1 MAIFHGARLLL
12 GLHGG
17 FQPCA
22 LLIGEPF
29 GFCRAVDEVKQHH
42 DAEQQRRNRLQHEHP
57 LPTGKAEQA
66 VHLQQSGGDG
76 RTQRGG
82 ERRGS
87 HKDGG
92 DLRTF
97 RRREPVAEIEDDA
110 GEETG
115 FRHAKRFKVG
125 LKDERRTLC
134 IGAIDSAAR
143 GLVPA
148 LLNLFVPLHPH
159 CDIHIIED
167 KTINLIPKLKSG
179 WLDMIFIRE
188 PQSIDA
194 SLAVRFITRESCVL
208 AVPIQH
214 ALADRER
221 VAVADFQHEAMI
233 IPDRR
238 TRPHSH
244 DLTMSLFKL
253 AGFTPHIA
261 QFAEEKQTILSLV
274 AAGLGLAVVPASYRT
289 MNSDSVSY
297 IALDLPEEIKGLPLS
312 IAWQKGNEDRF
323 LREMLRL
330 LHEHQRELTEK
341 L

>member
-1 MAIFHGARLLL
+1 MDINQLRCFIAVGKELHFGRAAQKMEMMPASLSRFIRLLEEDL
-12 GLHGG
+12 GVRLLNRSTRNVSLTAEG
-17 FQPCA
+17 A
-22 LLIGEPF
+22 LF
-29 GFCRAVDEVKQHH
+29 F
-42 DAEQQRRNRLQHEHP
+42 
-57 LPTGKAEQA
+57 
-66 VHLQQSGGDG
+66 
-76 RTQRGG
+76 
-82 ERRGS
+82 
-87 HKDGG
+87 
-92 DLRTF
+92 
-97 RRREPVAEIEDDA
+97 DDA
-110 GEETG
+110 SKLIDQ
-115 FRHAKRFKVG
+115 FDALAKRFKVG
-125 LKDERRTLC
+125 LKDERRTLR

-159 CDIHIIED
+159 SDIHIIED
-167 KTINLIPKLKSG
+167 KTINLIPKLKLG

-214 ALADRER
+214 ALAARER

-297 IALDLPEEIKGLPLS
+297 IALDLPEQIKGLPLS
-312 IAWQKGNEDRF
+312 IAWQKGNEDSF
-323 LREMLRL
+323 LLDMLRL
-330 LHEHQRELTEK
+330 LREHHGELTEN

>member
-1 MAIFHGARLLL
+1 MDINQLRCFVAVGKELHFGRAAQKMEMMPASLSRFIRLLEEDL
-12 GLHGG
+12 GVRLLNRSTRNVSLTAEG
-17 FQPCA
+17 A
-22 LLIGEPF
+22 LF
-29 GFCRAVDEVKQHH
+29 F
-42 DAEQQRRNRLQHEHP
+42 
-57 LPTGKAEQA
+57 
-66 VHLQQSGGDG
+66 
-76 RTQRGG
+76 
-82 ERRGS
+82 
-87 HKDGG
+87 
-92 DLRTF
+92 
-97 RRREPVAEIEDDA
+97 DDA
-110 GEETG
+110 SKLIDQ
-115 FRHAKRFKVG
+115 FDALAKRFKVG
-125 LKDERRTLC
+125 LKDERRTLR

-143 GLVPA
+143 GLIPA

-159 CDIHIIED
+159 SDIHIIED

-194 SLAVRFITRESCVL
+194 TLAVRFITRESCVL

-214 ALADRER
+214 ALAQRER

-274 AAGLGLAVVPASYRT
+274 SAGLGLAVVPASYRT

-297 IALDLPEEIKGLPLS
+297 IALELPEEIKGLPLS
-312 IAWQKGNEDRF
+312 IAWQKGNEDSF
-323 LREMLRL
+323 LLDMLGL
-330 LHEHQRELTEK
+330 LHEHQRELTAK

>member
-1 MAIFHGARLLL
+1 VDINQLRCFVSVGKELHFGRAAQKMEMMPASLSRFIRLLEEDL
-12 GLHGG
+12 GVRLLNRSTRNVSLTAEG
-17 FQPCA
+17 A
-22 LLIGEPF
+22 LF
-29 GFCRAVDEVKQHH
+29 F
-42 DAEQQRRNRLQHEHP
+42 
-57 LPTGKAEQA
+57 
-66 VHLQQSGGDG
+66 
-76 RTQRGG
+76 
-82 ERRGS
+82 
-87 HKDGG
+87 
-92 DLRTF
+92 
-97 RRREPVAEIEDDA
+97 DDA
-110 GEETG
+110 SKLIDQ
-115 FRHAKRFKVG
+115 FDALAKRFKVG
-125 LKDERRTLC
+125 LKDERRTLR

-159 CDIHIIED
+159 SDIHIIED

-214 ALADRER
+214 VLADRER

-297 IALDLPEEIKGLPLS
+297 IALDLPEQIKGLPLS

>member
-1 MAIFHGARLLL
+1 MDINQLRCFVAVGKELHFGRAAQKMEMMPASLSRFIRLLEEDL
-12 GLHGG
+12 GVRLLNRSTRNVSLTAEG
-17 FQPCA
+17 A
-22 LLIGEPF
+22 LF
-29 GFCRAVDEVKQHH
+29 F
-42 DAEQQRRNRLQHEHP
+42 
-57 LPTGKAEQA
+57 
-66 VHLQQSGGDG
+66 
-76 RTQRGG
+76 
-82 ERRGS
+82 
-87 HKDGG
+87 
-92 DLRTF
+92 
-97 RRREPVAEIEDDA
+97 DDA
-110 GEETG
+110 SKLIDQ
-115 FRHAKRFKVG
+115 FDALAKRFKVG
-125 LKDERRTLC
+125 LKDERRTLR

-159 CDIHIIED
+159 SDIHIIED

-214 ALADRER
+214 VLADRER

-244 DLTMSLFKL
+244 DLTMSLFKM

-297 IALDLPEEIKGLPLS
+297 IALDLPEQIKGLPLS

-330 LHEHQRELTEK
+330 LHEHQRELTDK

>member
-1 MAIFHGARLLL
+1 MDINQLRCFIAVGKELHFGRAAQKMEMMPASLSRFIRLLEEDL
-12 GLHGG
+12 GVRLLNRSTRNVSLTAEG
-17 FQPCA
+17 A
-22 LLIGEPF
+22 LF
-29 GFCRAVDEVKQHH
+29 F
-42 DAEQQRRNRLQHEHP
+42 
-57 LPTGKAEQA
+57 
-66 VHLQQSGGDG
+66 
-76 RTQRGG
+76 
-82 ERRGS
+82 
-87 HKDGG
+87 
-92 DLRTF
+92 
-97 RRREPVAEIEDDA
+97 DDA
-110 GEETG
+110 RKLIDQ
-115 FRHAKRFKVG
+115 FDALAKRFKVG
-125 LKDERRTLC
+125 LKDERRTLR

-159 CDIHIIED
+159 SDIHIIED

-289 MNSDSVSY
+289 MNSDSVRY
-297 IALDLPEEIKGLPLS
+297 IALDLPEQIKGLPLS

-330 LHEHQRELTEK
+330 LHEHQRELTDK

>member
-1 MAIFHGARLLL
+1 MDINQLRCFVAVGKELHFGRAAQKMEMMPASLSRFIRLLEEDL
-12 GLHGG
+12 GVRLLNRSTRNVSLTAEG
-17 FQPCA
+17 A
-22 LLIGEPF
+22 LF
-29 GFCRAVDEVKQHH
+29 F
-42 DAEQQRRNRLQHEHP
+42 
-57 LPTGKAEQA
+57 
-66 VHLQQSGGDG
+66 
-76 RTQRGG
+76 
-82 ERRGS
+82 
-87 HKDGG
+87 
-92 DLRTF
+92 
-97 RRREPVAEIEDDA
+97 DDA
-110 GEETG
+110 SKLIDQ
-115 FRHAKRFKVG
+115 FDALAKRFKVG
-125 LKDERRTLC
+125 LKDERRTLR

-148 LLNLFVPLHPH
+148 LLNLFFPLHPH
-159 CDIHIIED
+159 SDIHIIED

-214 ALADRER
+214 VLADRER

-297 IALDLPEEIKGLPLS
+297 IALDLPEQIKGLPLS
-312 IAWQKGNEDRF
+312 IAWQKGNEDSF
-323 LREMLRL
+323 LLDMLRL
-330 LHEHQRELTEK
+330 LREHHGELTEK

>member
-1 MAIFHGARLLL
+1 MDINQLRCFVAVGKELHFGRAAQKMEMMPASLSRFIRLLEEDL
-12 GLHGG
+12 GVRLLNRSTRNVSLTAEG
-17 FQPCA
+17 A
-22 LLIGEPF
+22 LF
-29 GFCRAVDEVKQHH
+29 F
-42 DAEQQRRNRLQHEHP
+42 
-57 LPTGKAEQA
+57 
-66 VHLQQSGGDG
+66 
-76 RTQRGG
+76 
-82 ERRGS
+82 
-87 HKDGG
+87 
-92 DLRTF
+92 
-97 RRREPVAEIEDDA
+97 DDA
-110 GEETG
+110 SKLIDQ
-115 FRHAKRFKVG
+115 FDALAKRFKVG
-125 LKDERRTLC
+125 LKDERRTLR

-159 CDIHIIED
+159 SDIHIIED

-214 ALADRER
+214 VLAQRER

-274 AAGLGLAVVPASYRT
+274 SAGLGLAVVPASYRT

-312 IAWQKGNEDRF
+312 IAWQKGNEDSF
-323 LREMLRL
+323 LLDMLRL

>member
-1 MAIFHGARLLL
+1 VDINQLRCFVAVGKELHFGRAAQKMEMMPASLSRFIRLLEEDL
-12 GLHGG
+12 GVRLLNRSTRNVSLTAEG
-17 FQPCA
+17 A
-22 LLIGEPF
+22 LF
-29 GFCRAVDEVKQHH
+29 F
-42 DAEQQRRNRLQHEHP
+42 
-57 LPTGKAEQA
+57 
-66 VHLQQSGGDG
+66 
-76 RTQRGG
+76 
-82 ERRGS
+82 
-87 HKDGG
+87 
-92 DLRTF
+92 
-97 RRREPVAEIEDDA
+97 DDA
-110 GEETG
+110 SKLIDQ
-115 FRHAKRFKVG
+115 FDALAKRFKVG
-125 LKDERRTLC
+125 LKDERRTLR

-159 CDIHIIED
+159 SDIHIIED
-167 KTINLIPKLKSG
+167 KTINLMPKLKSG

-194 SLAVRFITRESCVL
+194 TLVVRFITRESCVL

-214 ALADRER
+214 ALAQRER

-274 AAGLGLAVVPASYRT
+274 SAGLGLAVVPASYRT

-323 LREMLRL
+323 LLDMLRL
-330 LHEHQRELTEK
+330 LHEHQRELTAK

>member
-1 MAIFHGARLLL
+1 MDINQLRCFVAVGKELHFGRAAQKMEMMPASLSRFIRLLEEDL
-12 GLHGG
+12 GVRLLNRSTRNVSLTAEG
-17 FQPCA
+17 A
-22 LLIGEPF
+22 LF
-29 GFCRAVDEVKQHH
+29 F
-42 DAEQQRRNRLQHEHP
+42 
-57 LPTGKAEQA
+57 
-66 VHLQQSGGDG
+66 
-76 RTQRGG
+76 
-82 ERRGS
+82 
-87 HKDGG
+87 
-92 DLRTF
+92 
-97 RRREPVAEIEDDA
+97 DDA
-110 GEETG
+110 SKLIDQ
-115 FRHAKRFKVG
+115 FDALAKRFKVG
-125 LKDERRTLC
+125 LKDERRTLR

-159 CDIHIIED
+159 SDIHIIED

-214 ALADRER
+214 VLADRER

-289 MNSDSVSY
+289 MNSDSVRY
-297 IALDLPEEIKGLPLS
+297 IALELPEQIKGLPLS
-312 IAWQKGNEDRF
+312 IAWQKGNEDSF
-323 LREMLRL
+323 LLDMLRL
-330 LHEHQRELTEK
+330 LREHHGELTEN

>member
-1 MAIFHGARLLL
+1 MDINQLRCFVAVGKELHFGRAAQKMEMMPASLSRFIRLLEEDL
-12 GLHGG
+12 GVRLLNRSTRNVSLTAEG
-17 FQPCA
+17 A
-22 LLIGEPF
+22 LF
-29 GFCRAVDEVKQHH
+29 F
-42 DAEQQRRNRLQHEHP
+42 
-57 LPTGKAEQA
+57 
-66 VHLQQSGGDG
+66 
-76 RTQRGG
+76 
-82 ERRGS
+82 
-87 HKDGG
+87 
-92 DLRTF
+92 
-97 RRREPVAEIEDDA
+97 DDA
-110 GEETG
+110 SKLIDQ
-115 FRHAKRFKVG
+115 FDVLAKRFKVG
-125 LKDERRTLC
+125 LKDERRTLR

-148 LLNLFVPLHPH
+148 LLNLFVPLHQH
-159 CDIHIIED
+159 SDIHIIED

-214 ALADRER
+214 ALAGREQ

>member
-1 MAIFHGARLLL
+1 MDINQLRCFVAVGKELHFGRAAQKMEMMPASLSRFIRLLEEDL
-12 GLHGG
+12 GVRLLNRSTRNVSLTAEG
-17 FQPCA
+17 A
-22 LLIGEPF
+22 LF
-29 GFCRAVDEVKQHH
+29 F
-42 DAEQQRRNRLQHEHP
+42 
-57 LPTGKAEQA
+57 
-66 VHLQQSGGDG
+66 
-76 RTQRGG
+76 
-82 ERRGS
+82 
-87 HKDGG
+87 
-92 DLRTF
+92 
-97 RRREPVAEIEDDA
+97 DDA
-110 GEETG
+110 SKLIDQ
-115 FRHAKRFKVG
+115 FDALAKRFKVG
-125 LKDERRTLC
+125 LKDERRTLR

-159 CDIHIIED
+159 SDIHIIED

-214 ALADRER
+214 ALAERER

-289 MNSDSVSY
+289 MNSDSVRY
-297 IALDLPEEIKGLPLS
+297 IALDLPEQIKGLPLS

>member
-1 MAIFHGARLLL
+1 MDINQLRCFVAVGKELHFGRAAQKMEMMPASLSRFIRLLEEDL
-12 GLHGG
+12 GVRLLNRSTRNVSLTAEG
-17 FQPCA
+17 A
-22 LLIGEPF
+22 LF
-29 GFCRAVDEVKQHH
+29 F
-42 DAEQQRRNRLQHEHP
+42 
-57 LPTGKAEQA
+57 
-66 VHLQQSGGDG
+66 
-76 RTQRGG
+76 
-82 ERRGS
+82 
-87 HKDGG
+87 
-92 DLRTF
+92 
-97 RRREPVAEIEDDA
+97 DDA
-110 GEETG
+110 SKLIDQ
-115 FRHAKRFKVG
+115 FDALAKRFKVG
-125 LKDERRTLC
+125 LKDERRTLR

-159 CDIHIIED
+159 SDIHIIED
-167 KTINLIPKLKSG
+167 KTINLMPKLKSG

-194 SLAVRFITRESCVL
+194 TLAVRFITRESCVL

-214 ALADRER
+214 ALAQRER

-244 DLTMSLFKL
+244 DLTMSLFKQ

-274 AAGLGLAVVPASYRT
+274 SAGLGLAVVPASYRT

-323 LREMLRL
+323 LLDMLRL
-330 LHEHQRELTEK
+330 LHEHQRELTAK

>member
-1 MAIFHGARLLL
+1 MDINQLRCFIAVGKELHFGRAAQKMEMMPASLSRFIRLLEEDL
-12 GLHGG
+12 GVRLLNRSTRNVSLTAEG
-17 FQPCA
+17 A
-22 LLIGEPF
+22 LF
-29 GFCRAVDEVKQHH
+29 F
-42 DAEQQRRNRLQHEHP
+42 
-57 LPTGKAEQA
+57 
-66 VHLQQSGGDG
+66 
-76 RTQRGG
+76 
-82 ERRGS
+82 
-87 HKDGG
+87 
-92 DLRTF
+92 
-97 RRREPVAEIEDDA
+97 DDA
-110 GEETG
+110 SKLIDQ
-115 FRHAKRFKVG
+115 FDALAKRFKVG
-125 LKDERRTLC
+125 LKDERRTLR

-159 CDIHIIED
+159 SDIHIIED

-214 ALADRER
+214 VLADRER

-297 IALDLPEEIKGLPLS
+297 IALDLPEQIKGLPLS

-330 LHEHQRELTEK
+330 LHEHQRELTDK

>member
-1 MAIFHGARLLL
+1 MRCFVAVGKELHFGRAAQKMEMMPASLSRFIRLLEEDL
-12 GLHGG
+12 GVRLLNRSTRNVSLTAEG
-17 FQPCA
+17 A
-22 LLIGEPF
+22 LF
-29 GFCRAVDEVKQHH
+29 F
-42 DAEQQRRNRLQHEHP
+42 
-57 LPTGKAEQA
+57 
-66 VHLQQSGGDG
+66 
-76 RTQRGG
+76 
-82 ERRGS
+82 
-87 HKDGG
+87 
-92 DLRTF
+92 
-97 RRREPVAEIEDDA
+97 DDA
-110 GEETG
+110 SKLIDQ
-115 FRHAKRFKVG
+115 FDALAKRFKVG
-125 LKDERRTLC
+125 LKDERRTLR

-159 CDIHIIED
+159 SDIHIIED

-214 ALADRER
+214 VLADRER

-297 IALDLPEEIKGLPLS
+297 IALDLPEQIKGLPLS

-330 LHEHQRELTEK
+330 LHEHQRELTDK